1 MIPLVIVYLY
11 LGLQLQAYYMRL
23 YREATRLQN
32 ITSSPIS
39 QAFTELIYGGKV
51 VRAFRCEDYIMQDYM
66 SIVNENQK
74 NLMLSNASK
83 QWFNQRIQFLNFMIV
98 VPSILLSIFVL
109 RVSSGYFAVLLIY
122 MISIT
127 DDLKRFLTNVS
138 KMESRFISFER
149 CHFFMNIP
157 AEQGYKH
164 LAQHKRAYRKMI
176 QNNSKSKD
184 LDLIPMLPNWPSVG
198 KIEFENYSVKY
209 RPDLDYVL
217 KNITFSIAGGSK
229 LGILGRT
236 GAGKST
242 LISSIFRYFGQF
254 EGDILIDGMPIRN
267 VDLQV
272 LRKSMTIIP
281 QDPILFNATLKKNLD
296 PAGTHDDNKI
306 IEVLEEVNLLEKFK
320 DKGINTMIEAGG
332 SNLSQGEKQLL
343 CFARAL
349 LENNKIILMDEATAN
364 IDRNTENTIQTLVKQ
379 KFNNATILMIAH
391 KLNTIMI
398 CDK

>member
-1 MIPLVIVYLY
+1 
-11 LGLQLQAYYMRL
+11 MRL
-23 YREATRLQN
+23 YREATRLLN
-32 ITSSPIS
+32 ITASPIS

-51 VRAFRCEDYIMQDYM
+51 VRAFRCEEYIMQDYEY
-66 SIVNENQK
+66 IVNENQK

-83 QWFNQRIQFLNFMIV
+83 QWFNQRIQFLNFLIIV
-98 VPSILLSIFVL
+98 PAILLSIFVL

-127 DDLKRFLTNVS
+127 DDLKRFLLNVS
-138 KMESRFISFER
+138 KMENRFISFER
-149 CHFFMNIP
+149 CHFFMKIP
-157 AEQGYKH
+157 PEQGYKH
-164 LAQHKRAYRKMI
+164 LKEHKMAYRRMI
-176 QNNSKSKD
+176 QQRIKNKD
-184 LDLIPMLPNWPSVG
+184 VDLIPTIPNWPTVG

-209 RPDLDYVL
+209 RPDLEYVL
-217 KNITFSIAGGSK
+217 KNITFSIEGGSK

-254 EGDILIDGMPIRN
+254 EGDILIDGLQIKN
-267 VDLQV
+267 VDLQA

-281 QDPILFNATLKKNLD
+281 QDPILFNATVQKNLD
-296 PAGTHDDNKI
+296 PAGTHDQDKI
-306 IEVLEEVNLLEKFK
+306 IEALREVNLLDKFK

-332 SNLSQGEKQLL
+332 ANLSQGEKQLL

-349 LENNKIILMDEATAN
+349 LEDNRIILMDEATAN
-364 IDRNTENTIQTLVKQ
+364 IDSTTERTIQTLVEE
-379 KFNNATILMIAH
+379 KFNRSTILMIAH